1 MKTQVSNSAFRKLTY
16 SAMCLALCLVLPFL
30 TGQIPQIGGM
40 LCPMHLPVILCGFV
54 CGGGWGAAVGFVA
67 PLLRYLLF
75 QMPPIYPTGLAMAFE
90 MAVYG
95 FVCGWLYLRL
105 SGHKWRIYP
114 ALISAMVLGRVVW
127 GIVRLIL
134 AGLSA
139 QSFTMAAF
147 ISGALLTAIP
157 GILLQL
163 VLVPLL
169 VTALERAKVMPH
181 ERRAV

>member
-1 MKTQVSNSAFRKLTY
+1 MKLNVKKLVL
-16 SAMCLALCLVLPFL
+16 SGLFLALALVLPVF

-147 ISGALLTAIP
+147 ISGALLTAVP

>member
-1 MKTQVSNSAFRKLTY
+1 MKLNVKKLVL
-16 SAMCLALCLVLPFL
+16 SGLFLALALVLPFF

-147 ISGALLTAIP
+147 ISGALLTAVP

>member
-1 MKTQVSNSAFRKLTY
+1 MKLNVKKLVL
-16 SAMCLALCLVLPFL
+16 SGLFLALALVLPFF
-30 TGQIPQIGGM
+30 TGQIPQIGEM

-181 ERRAV
+181 ERRAA

>member
-1 MKTQVSNSAFRKLTY
+1 MKLNVKKLIL
-16 SAMCLALCLVLPFL
+16 SGLFLALALVRPFF
-30 TGQIPQIGGM
+30 TGQIPQIGEM

-75 QMPPIYPTGLAMAFE
+75 QMPPIYPAGLSMAFE

-169 VTALERAKVMPH
+169 VTALERAKVRPH
-181 ERRAV
+181 ERRAA

>member
-1 MKTQVSNSAFRKLTY
+1 
-16 SAMCLALCLVLPFL
+16 
-30 TGQIPQIGGM
+30 
-40 LCPMHLPVILCGFV
+40 MHLPVILCGFV

-127 GIVRLIL
+127 GIARLIL

-139 QSFTMAAF
+139 QRFTMAAF

-181 ERRAV
+181 ERRAA

>member
-1 MKTQVSNSAFRKLTY
+1 MKFNVKKLVL
-16 SAMCLALCLVLPFL
+16 SGLFLALALVLPFF

>member
-1 MKTQVSNSAFRKLTY
+1 MKLNVKKLVL
-16 SAMCLALCLVLPFL
+16 SGLFLALALVLPFF

-163 VLVPLL
+163 ILIPPIVR
-169 VTALERAKVMPH
+169 ALRKSRLMA
-181 ERRAV
+181 